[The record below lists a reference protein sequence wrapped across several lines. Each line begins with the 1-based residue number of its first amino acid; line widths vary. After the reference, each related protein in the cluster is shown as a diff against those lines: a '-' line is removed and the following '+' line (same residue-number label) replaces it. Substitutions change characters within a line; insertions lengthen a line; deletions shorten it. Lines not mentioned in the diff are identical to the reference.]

1 MPSNAMKV
9 SQFIAELQK
18 LHDQHGDVDMVLAIP
33 DAIVAIDGRNVNVTN
48 EVQSQKLATPAIV
61 IGQYRDERGRL
72 TNMPGQRYEATNDGG
87 PWNYDRAAAPQGVTL
102 RVWRRQGGEGVGLRV
117 EDRWYVIEGRPR
129 PIEVPPASILAW
141 ALP

>member
-18 LHDQHGDVDMVLAIP
+18 LHDQHGDLDMVFAIP
-33 DAIVAIDGRNVNVTN
+33 GAIVAIDGRNVNVAN
-48 EVQSQKLATPAIV
+48 EVQDQRLATPAVV

-72 TNMPGQRYEATNDGG
+72 TNMPGQRYEATDDGG
-87 PWNYDRAAAPQGVTL
+87 PWNYDRAAAPEDVTL
-102 RVWRRQGGEGVGLRV
+102 RVWKRQGGEGVGLRV
-117 EDRWYVIEGRPR
+117 GARWFVIEDRPR
-129 PIEVPPASILAW
+129 PIEVPPAAILAW